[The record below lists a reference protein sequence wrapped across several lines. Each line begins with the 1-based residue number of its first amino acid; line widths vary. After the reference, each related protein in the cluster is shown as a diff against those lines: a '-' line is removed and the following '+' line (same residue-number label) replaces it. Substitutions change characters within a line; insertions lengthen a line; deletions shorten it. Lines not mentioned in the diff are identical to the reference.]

1 MIRDFLEFVANIFKA
16 RILYVMLVIIA
27 LFGGLIVRLFNLQ
40 IYNEDYYMNTYIK
53 KAEKTIYNQAT
64 RGMIY
69 DRNGKVLAYNEL
81 AYAVTIEDTLEN
93 NSKRGEKLNQ
103 IILNAIKIVEKNGDS
118 IVYDFG
124 IEVKKDGRIEYSME
138 SPSAIKTFLIN
149 VYGSKELLDP
159 NGRDISNASA
169 KEVFDFLVKDKYAID
184 TGLGAEYD
192 IKVAMIRYK
201 LSLNNYQK
209 YMATILA
216 LNVSDKTVAAISEA
230 KADIRG
236 VNISQQSIRKY
247 NDAEYFAPVIGYT
260 GTISPDQLEK
270 FTQDEEDYMPNDVV
284 GKSGIEEAFEY
295 QLSGDRGKQTVFV
308 DSVGKVVDVIKEE
321 DSKTGNNI
329 YLTLDTDLTKA
340 TYKLLE
346 QKIAGILSKQIVAY
360 DIDFKKKAKEPYKAN
375 KKKKD
380 EKIVISIKQVYY
392 QMINNNVLDL
402 RHFGK
407 KNASSVEKKMYK
419 AYKNKTNS
427 ILKQIEG
434 LMTDNPENYDSL
446 SNEYQEYSDFV
457 FDGLVDENIIMKSM
471 LDSSDEIYSKWLDGK
486 ISLKEMI
493 MYCVSMNWINV
504 SNLELENDY
513 VTADETYKAIIEYT
527 KKMAKKS
534 DDFAKLIYCYC
545 LYDGSVSGSDICI
558 ALYDQGVVKKDKDD
572 KWYNSLQSYDK
583 SVAYKFMKEQIDN
596 LVITPAMVALDPCS
610 GSTVITNPNTGE
622 VLALVTYPSY
632 DNNKLSGSIDNKYWQ
647 KLVDDESAPIYNRAT
662 QTTTAPGSA
671 FKMVSAMTGLEDG
684 YITTGSTYVCKGEFT
699 EITPHAK
706 CWIYPNAHGSENV
719 IEAIKDSCNYFF
731 YNLAYDMS
739 FAPDGTYDSA
749 IGLAKIEKYATKLGL
764 NEKAGLEITEKEPK
778 FSTESS
784 VRSAIGQGSHGF
796 TCSNLARYVSTLANG
811 GNNYSLTLF
820 LKEETKSGEVVKKNK
835 KKLENTVE
843 ASSSTWDAIHK
854 GMRLVC
860 SEGTV
865 RSIYSKMKIEVAGK
879 TGTAEENKKR
889 NTHSVFICYAPYK
902 NPEIAMAT
910 VIPYGDASSNASE
923 VARDIIRYKYGELK
937 LEDILKGKAKK
948 PEVESS
954 HD

>member
-1 MIRDFLEFVANIFKA
+1 MIRDFLEFLANVFKS
-16 RILYVMLVIIA
+16 RILYVMLILCG
-27 LFGGLIVRLFNLQ
+27 LFVVLTVRLFNLQ
-40 IYNEDYYMNTYIK
+40 IFNEDYYINTYIK

-69 DRNGKVLAYNEL
+69 DRNGNILAYNEL

-93 NSKRGEKLNQ
+93 NSLRSEKLNE
-103 IILNAIKIVEKNGDS
+103 IILNAIKIVEENGDS

-124 IEVKKDGRIEYSME
+124 IGLKRDGKIEYTME

-149 VYGSKELLDP
+149 VYGSKELKDK
-159 NGRDISNASA
+159 NNRDISNASA
-169 KEVFDFLVKDKYAID
+169 KEVYDYLVRDKYQID
-184 TGLGAEYD
+184 TGLGPEYD

-209 YMATILA
+209 YMSTVIA
-216 LNVSDKTVAAISEA
+216 LNVSDKTVAAISES

-236 VNISQQSIRKY
+236 VSITQQSIRKY

-270 FTQDEEDYMPNDVV
+270 FTQDGEDYMPNDVV
-284 GKSGIEEAFEY
+284 GKSGIEESFEY
-295 QLSGDRGKQTVFV
+295 QLSGVRGSQSVFV
-308 DSVGKVVDVIKEE
+308 DSTGKLIDVLKSV

-329 YLTLDTDLTKA
+329 YLTLDSDLTKA

-346 QKIAGILSKQIVAY
+346 QKIAGILANQIVEY
-360 DIDFKKKAKEPYKAN
+360 DIDFKKKAKEPYKEN

-380 EKIVISIKQVYY
+380 EKIVISAKQVYY

-402 RHFGK
+402 SHFSK
-407 KNASSVEKKMYK
+407 KKASAAESKMYK
-419 AYKNKTNS
+419 AYKNKTEAT
-427 ILKQIEG
+427 LKVIEN
-434 LMTDNPENYDSL
+434 LMTEEPQNYSEL
-446 SNEYQEYSDFV
+446 TNEYQEYSDFV
-457 FDGLVDENIIMKSM
+457 FNGLVDDNIIMKSM
-471 LDSSDEIYSKWLDGK
+471 LDSSDETYAKWLDGK
-486 ISLKEMI
+486 NSLKEMI

-504 SNLELENDY
+504 SNLEIEQDY
-513 VTADETYKAIIEYT
+513 VTAEDTYKAIIEYT

-545 LYDGSVSGSDICI
+545 LYDGSVSGTDICL
-558 ALYDQGVVKKDKDD
+558 ALYDQNVLEKDD
-572 KWYNSLQSYDK
+572 WYNKLMSYDK
-583 SVAYKFMKEQIDN
+583 TVTYKFMINKITN
-596 LVITPAMVALDPCS
+596 LQITPAMVALDPCS
-610 GSTVITNPNTGE
+610 GSTVITNPNSGE
-622 VLALVTYPSY
+622 VLALVTYPSF
-632 DNNKLSGSIDNKYWQ
+632 DNNKLSGSVDDKYWQ
-647 KLVDDESAPIYNRAT
+647 KLIDDESAPIYNRAT

-671 FKMVSAMTGLEDG
+671 FKMVSAMTGLENG
-684 YITTGSTYVCKGEFT
+684 YISTDSTYVCKGEFT

-719 IEAIKDSCNYFF
+719 IQAIKDSCNYFF

-739 FAPDGTYDSA
+739 FAPDGSYESA
-749 IGLAKIEKYATKLGL
+749 IGLAKLEKYATSLGL

-784 VRSAIGQGSHGF
+784 VRSAIGQGSHGY
-796 TCSNLARYVSTLANG
+796 TCSNLARYVSTIANG
-811 GNNYSLTLF
+811 GKNYSLTLF
-820 LKEETKSGEVVKKNK
+820 LKEETNDGELVKKNK
-835 KKLENTVE
+835 KNLENTVE

-889 NTHSVFICYAPYK
+889 NTHSVFVCYAPYK
-902 NPEIAMAT
+902 NPEIAMST

-937 LEDILKGKAKK
+937 LEDIMKGKANK
-948 PEVESS
+948 PEVSSS

>member
-1 MIRDFLEFVANIFKA
+1 MIRDFLEFLANVFKS
-16 RILYVMLVIIA
+16 RILYVMLVLCG
-27 LFGGLIVRLFNLQ
+27 LFVVLTVRLFNLQ
-40 IYNEDYYMNTYIK
+40 IFNEDYYINTYIK

-69 DRNGKVLAYNEL
+69 DRNGNILAYNEL

-93 NSKRGEKLNQ
+93 NSLRSEKLNE
-103 IILNAIKIVEKNGDS
+103 IILNAIKIVEENGDS

-124 IEVKKDGRIEYSME
+124 IGLKRDGKIEYTME

-149 VYGSKELLDP
+149 VYGSKELKDK
-159 NGRDISNASA
+159 NNRDISNASA
-169 KEVFDFLVKDKYAID
+169 KEVYDYLVRDKYQID
-184 TGLGAEYD
+184 TGLGPEYD

-209 YMATILA
+209 YMSTVIA
-216 LNVSDKTVAAISEA
+216 LNVSDKTVAAISES

-236 VNISQQSIRKY
+236 VSITQQSIRKY

-270 FTQDEEDYMPNDVV
+270 FTQDGEDYMPNDVV
-284 GKSGIEEAFEY
+284 GKSGIEESFEY
-295 QLSGDRGKQTVFV
+295 QLSGVRGSQTVFV
-308 DSVGKVVDVIKEE
+308 DSTGKLIDVLKSE

-329 YLTLDTDLTKA
+329 YLTLDSDLTKA

-346 QKIAGILSKQIVAY
+346 QKIAGILANQIVEY
-360 DIDFKKKAKEPYKAN
+360 DIDFKKKAKEPYKEN

-380 EKIVISIKQVYY
+380 EKIVISAKQVYY

-402 RHFGK
+402 SHFSK
-407 KNASSVEKKMYK
+407 KKASAAESKMYK
-419 AYKNKTNS
+419 AYKNKTEAT
-427 ILKQIEG
+427 LKVIEN
-434 LMTDNPENYDSL
+434 LMTEEPQNYSEL
-446 SNEYQEYSDFV
+446 TNEYQEYSDFV
-457 FDGLVDENIIMKSM
+457 FNGLVDDNIIMKSM
-471 LDSSDEIYSKWLDGK
+471 LDSSDETYAKWLDGK
-486 ISLKEMI
+486 NSLKEMI

-504 SNLELENDY
+504 SNLEIEQDY
-513 VTADETYKAIIEYT
+513 VTAEDTYKAIIEYT

-545 LYDGSVSGSDICI
+545 LYDGSISGTDICL
-558 ALYDQGVVKKDKDD
+558 ALYDQNVLEKDD
-572 KWYNSLQSYDK
+572 WYNKLMSYDK
-583 SVAYKFMKEQIDN
+583 TVTYKFMINKITN
-596 LVITPAMVALDPCS
+596 LQITPAMVALDPCS
-610 GSTVITNPNTGE
+610 GSTVITNPNSGE
-622 VLALVTYPSY
+622 VLALVTYPSF
-632 DNNKLSGSIDNKYWQ
+632 DNNKLSGSVDDKYWQ
-647 KLVDDESAPIYNRAT
+647 KLIDDESAPIYNRAT

-671 FKMVSAMTGLEDG
+671 FKMVSAMTGLENG
-684 YITTGSTYVCKGEFT
+684 YISTDSTYVCKGEFT

-719 IEAIKDSCNYFF
+719 IQAIKDSCNYFF

-739 FAPDGTYDSA
+739 FAPDGSYESA
-749 IGLAKIEKYATKLGL
+749 IGLAKLEKYATSLGL

-784 VRSAIGQGSHGF
+784 VRSAIGQGSHGY
-796 TCSNLARYVSTLANG
+796 TCSNLARYVSTIANG
-811 GNNYSLTLF
+811 GKNYSLTLF
-820 LKEETKSGEVVKKNK
+820 LKEETNDGELVKKNK
-835 KKLENTVE
+835 KNLENTVE

-889 NTHSVFICYAPYK
+889 NTHSVFVCYAPYK
-902 NPEIAMAT
+902 NPEIAMST

-937 LEDILKGKAKK
+937 LEDIMKGKANK
-948 PEVESS
+948 PEVSSS

>member
-1 MIRDFLEFVANIFKA
+1 MIRDFLEFLANVFKS
-16 RILYVMLVIIA
+16 RILYVMLVLCG
-27 LFGGLIVRLFNLQ
+27 LFVVLTVRLFNLQ
-40 IYNEDYYMNTYIK
+40 IFNEDYYINTYIK

-69 DRNGKVLAYNEL
+69 DRNGNILAYNEL

-93 NSKRGEKLNQ
+93 NSLRSEKLNE
-103 IILNAIKIVEKNGDS
+103 IILNAIKIVEENGDS

-124 IEVKKDGRIEYSME
+124 IGLKRDGKIEYTME

-149 VYGSKELLDP
+149 VYGSKELKDK
-159 NGRDISNASA
+159 NNRDISNASA
-169 KEVFDFLVKDKYAID
+169 KEVYDYLVRDKYQID
-184 TGLGAEYD
+184 TGLGPEYD

-209 YMATILA
+209 YMSTVIA
-216 LNVSDKTVAAISEA
+216 LNVSDKTVAAISES

-236 VNISQQSIRKY
+236 VSITQQSIRKY

-270 FTQDEEDYMPNDVV
+270 FTQDGEDYMPNDVV
-284 GKSGIEEAFEY
+284 GKSGIEESFEY
-295 QLSGDRGKQTVFV
+295 QLSGVRGSQTVFV
-308 DSVGKVVDVIKEE
+308 DSTGKLIDVLKSV

-329 YLTLDTDLTKA
+329 YLTLDSDLTKA

-346 QKIAGILSKQIVAY
+346 QKIAGILANQIVEY
-360 DIDFKKKAKEPYKAN
+360 DIDFKKKAKEPYKEN

-380 EKIVISIKQVYY
+380 EKIVISAKQVYY

-402 RHFGK
+402 SHFSK
-407 KNASSVEKKMYK
+407 KKASAAESKMYK
-419 AYKNKTNS
+419 AYKNKTEAT
-427 ILKQIEG
+427 LKVIEN
-434 LMTDNPENYDSL
+434 LMTEEPQNYSEL
-446 SNEYQEYSDFV
+446 TNEYQEYSDFV
-457 FDGLVDENIIMKSM
+457 FNGLVDDNIIMKSM
-471 LDSSDEIYSKWLDGK
+471 LDSSDETYAKWLDGK
-486 ISLKEMI
+486 NSLKEMI

-504 SNLELENDY
+504 SNLEIEQDY
-513 VTADETYKAIIEYT
+513 VTAEDTYKAIIEYT

-545 LYDGSVSGSDICI
+545 LYDGSISGTDICL
-558 ALYDQGVVKKDKDD
+558 ALYDQNVLEKDD
-572 KWYNSLQSYDK
+572 WYNKLMSYDK
-583 SVAYKFMKEQIDN
+583 TVTYKFMINKITN
-596 LVITPAMVALDPCS
+596 LQITPAMVALDPCS
-610 GSTVITNPNTGE
+610 GSTVITNPNSGE
-622 VLALVTYPSY
+622 VLALVTYPSF
-632 DNNKLSGSIDNKYWQ
+632 DNNKLSGSVDDKYWQ
-647 KLVDDESAPIYNRAT
+647 KLIDDESAPIYNRAT

-671 FKMVSAMTGLEDG
+671 FKMVSAMTGLENG
-684 YITTGSTYVCKGEFT
+684 YISTDSTYVCKGEFT

-719 IEAIKDSCNYFF
+719 IQAIKDSCNYFF

-739 FAPDGTYDSA
+739 FAPDGSYESA
-749 IGLAKIEKYATKLGL
+749 IGLAKLEKYATSLGL

-784 VRSAIGQGSHGF
+784 VRSAIGQGSHGY
-796 TCSNLARYVSTLANG
+796 TCSNLARYVSTIANG
-811 GNNYSLTLF
+811 GKNYSLTLF
-820 LKEETKSGEVVKKNK
+820 LKEETNDGELVKKNK
-835 KKLENTVE
+835 KNLENTVE

-889 NTHSVFICYAPYK
+889 NTHSVFVCYAPYK
-902 NPEIAMAT
+902 NPEIAMST

-937 LEDILKGKAKK
+937 LEDIMKGKANK
-948 PEVESS
+948 PEVSSS

>member
-1 MIRDFLEFVANIFKA
+1 MIRDFLDVVGNILKS
-16 RILYVMLVIIA
+16 RILYVMLIIIGFFA
-27 LFGGLIVRLFNLQ
+27 MLTVRLFNLQ
-40 IYNEDYYMNTYIK
+40 IFNEDYYLKTYIK

-64 RGMIY
+64 RGNIY

-93 NSKRGEKLNQ
+93 NAKRSEKLNN
-103 IILNAIKIVEKNGDS
+103 IILNAIKIVENNGDS

-124 IEVKKDGRIEYSME
+124 IVVKKDGKVEYSME

-149 VYGSKELLDP
+149 VYGSKELKDP

-169 KEVFDFLVKDKYAID
+169 KEVYDYLIRDKYEID
-184 TGLGAEYD
+184 TELGPEYD

-209 YMATILA
+209 YMATIIA
-216 LNVSDKTVAAISEA
+216 LNVSDKTVAAISES

-236 VNISQQSIRKY
+236 VNITQQSIRKY

-260 GTISPDQLEK
+260 GTISPDQLDK
-270 FTQDEEDYMPNDVV
+270 FVQDGEDYIPNDVV

-295 QLSGDRGKQTVFV
+295 QLSGDRGSQTVFV
-308 DSVGKVVDVIKEE
+308 DSTGKVVDVLKSE

-329 YLTLDTDLTKA
+329 YLTLDTNLTKA
-340 TYKLLE
+340 TYKILE
-346 QKIAGILSKQIVAY
+346 QKIAGILSNQIVAY
-360 DIDFKKKAKEPYKAN
+360 DIDFKKKAKEPYKAS

-380 EKIVISIKQVYY
+380 EKIVISIKQVYF
-392 QMINNNVLDL
+392 QMINNNVLNI
-402 RHFGK
+402 RHFSK
-407 KNASSVEKKMYK
+407 SKASDTEKKMYS
-419 AYKNKTNS
+419 AYKSKTNS
-427 ILKQIEG
+427 TLKKIES
-434 LMTDNPENYDSL
+434 LLTDNPQNYDQL
-446 SNEYQEYSDFV
+446 QNEYQEYCDFV
-457 FDGLVDENIIMKSM
+457 FNGLVDDNIIMKSM
-471 LDSSDEIYSKWLDGK
+471 LDSSDETYAKWLNGK
-486 ISLKEMI
+486 NSLKEMI

-504 SNLELENDY
+504 ANLELESDY

-534 DDFAKLIYCYC
+534 DDFAKLMYCYC
-545 LYDGSVSGSDICI
+545 LYDGSINGTDICL
-558 ALYDQGVVKKDKDD
+558 ALYDQGIVKKGKDD
-572 KWYNSLQSYDK
+572 KWYNSLKSYDK
-583 SVAYKFMKEQIDN
+583 SVAYKFMKKQIDD

-632 DNNKLSGSIDNKYWQ
+632 DNNKLSGSVDNSYWE
-647 KLVDDESAPIYNRAT
+647 KLIDDESAPIYNRAT
-662 QTTTAPGSA
+662 QTITAPGSA
-671 FKMVSAMTGLEDG
+671 FKMVSAMTGLENN
-684 YITTGSTYVCKGEFT
+684 YITTDTTYVCKGEFT

-706 CWIYPNAHGSENV
+706 CWIYPSAHGSENV
-719 IEAIKDSCNYFF
+719 VKAIKDSCNYFF

-739 FAPDGTYDSA
+739 FASDGTYDSA
-749 IGLAKIEKYATKLGL
+749 IGLAKLEKYATSLGL

-784 VRSAIGQGSHGF
+784 VRSAIGQGSHGY

-811 GNNYSLTLF
+811 GKNYSLTLF
-820 LKEETKSGEVVKKNK
+820 LKEEDQDGDVVKKNK

-843 ASSSTWDAIHK
+843 ASESTWNAIHK

-889 NTHSVFICYAPYK
+889 NTHAVFVCYAPYDD
-902 NPEIAMAT
+902 PEIAMAT
-910 VIPYGDASSNASE
+910 VIPHGDASSNASE

-937 LEDILKGKAKK
+937 LDDILKGKAKK
-948 PEVESS
+948 PEQGSS